1 MLGEVRGQIAL
12 VTGAG
17 SPTGI
22 GSATAHVLGREGAS
36 LAVCSTTD
44 RIFDRVRELRDG
56 GQTAEGY
63 VADLTDRAAV
73 GRVVADVLDRFGT
86 IDILVNNA
94 GNGRRRRRRSG

>member
-56 GQTAEGY
+56 GQTAEG
-63 VADLTDRAAV
+63 
-73 GRVVADVLDRFGT
+73 
-86 IDILVNNA
+86 
-94 GNGRRRRRRSG
+94 

>member
-1 MLGEVRGQIAL
+1 MLGEARGRIAL

-17 SPTGI
+17 SRTGI
-22 GSATAHVLGREGAS
+22 GCATAHVLGREGAP

-44 RIFDRVRELRDG
+44 RIFDRVRELREDG
-56 GQTAEGY
+56 HTAEGY

-73 GRVVADVLDRFGT
+73 DRVIGAVLDRFGR

-94 GNGRRRRRRSG
+94 GMVAVGDAD